1 MHEEPHGAGALAEAD
16 EVFLTSTLR
25 EVMPVTQL
33 SLLED
38 RDPRP
43 RPVGDGKPG
52 PLARR
57 LLQLFRAAAEDAWH
71 AGAVGKRLHL
81 AGSPGR

>member
-1 MHEEPHGAGALAEAD
+1 MARENGILVREEPHGAGALADAD

-38 RDPRP
+38 RDPAP
-43 RPVGDGKPG
+43 RPIGNGTPG
-52 PLARR
+52 PIARR
-57 LLQLFRAAAEDAWH
+57 LLELFRERAH
-71 AGAVGKRLHL
+71 R
-81 AGSPGR
+81 